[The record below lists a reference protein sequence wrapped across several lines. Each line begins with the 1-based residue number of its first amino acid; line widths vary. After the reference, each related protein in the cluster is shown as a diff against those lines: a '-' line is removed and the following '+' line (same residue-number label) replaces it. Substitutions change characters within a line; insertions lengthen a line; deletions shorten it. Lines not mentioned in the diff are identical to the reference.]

1 MECREVVDSIKE
13 APKCIECELLQQ
25 QFQENPGGKP
35 MRRPGLIFAA
45 ILGEYIIRDIK
56 TSQRTLFRAVISQVE
71 LACLYSSF
79 FVKLLK
85 ST

>member
-45 ILGEYIIRDIK
+45 ILGEYN
-56 TSQRTLFRAVISQVE
+56 
-71 LACLYSSF
+71 
-79 FVKLLK
+79 
-85 ST
+85 